1 MSHAVIVAPG
11 ASGIVVPQ
19 VNGGTQPDLLG
30 GIANAD
36 ADIPF
41 AIEVGGVEYATGTVR
56 NRIVRSFNLGT
67 LIVRPTIRNLS
78 VNPGATVFIES
89 LTFEGFN
96 GFTTDIFTNTDGLG
110 TFAIDTADRSAD
122 GENVTLNFSGF
133 DLSDSTLPLAIL
145 TNATDFGPG
154 GEVVLAGT
162 VTPTGSQAQAFT
174 TRITGFDQ
182 PINPV
187 PLPASA
193 LLLLGGLA
201 ALTVARKRR

>member
-1 MSHAVIVAPG
+1 MLRAGLFAVMFCVVPAVSHAVIVAPG
-11 ASGIVVPQ
+11 DSGIVVPQ
-19 VNGGTQPDLLG
+19 INGLTEPDLVG

-41 AIEVGGVEYATGTVR
+41 AIDVGGIEYATGTVR
-56 NRIVRSFNLGT
+56 NRIVRSFNLGSP
-67 LIVRPTIRNLS
+67 IVRPTIRNLS

-96 GFTTDIFTNTDGLG
+96 GFTTDIFTNTDGVG
-110 TFAIDTADRSAD
+110 TFPIDTADRSAD

-145 TNATDFGPG
+145 TNGTDFGPG

-162 VTPTGSQAQAFT
+162 VTPTG
-174 TRITGFDQ
+174 
-182 PINPV
+182 
-187 PLPASA
+187 
-193 LLLLGGLA
+193 
-201 ALTVARKRR
+201 